1 MAFNRISHME
11 YLDGMEVIDSDIMDK
26 VLKHL
31 REYDYRQYTGQD
43 VQRALVKEQFSIG
56 DYAVV
61 LSPAALPYLEDMA
74 RKAMWETRKHFGN
87 SVCLFTP
94 CISQTTVKTSVSI
107 VVLIVKIKFA
117 GENLLLKNWK
127 ESSKPSRQ
135 PGCKT
140 S

>member
-1 MAFNRISHME
+1 ME
-11 YLDGMEVIDSDIMDK
+11 YLDGMEAIDSDIMDK

-31 REYDYRQYTGQD
+31 REYDYRQYTGRD

-61 LSPAALPYLEDMA
+61 LSPAALPYLKIW

-87 SVCLFTP
+87 SVPFLP
-94 CISQTTVKTSVSI
+94 LCISQTTVKTSVSI

-117 GENLLLKNWK
+117 GENSLKN
-127 ESSKPSRQ
+127 
-135 PGCKT
+135 
-140 S
+140 